1 MWMQIGILLT
11 LVTGFAIGLLAGRI
25 SKRDEYIIS
34 TSAEIRRRSLKHCGA
49 DSGEASVDAE
59 TD

>member
-11 LVTGFAIGLLAGRI
+11 LVTGFAIGLLVGRI
-25 SKRDEYIIS
+25 SKREEYIFGARAPRFHEPHIDEES
-34 TSAEIRRRSLKHCGA
+34 T
-49 DSGEASVDAE
+49 D